1 MIVNQKTVSCIE
13 KSQKKM
19 IISQRTFFDQ
29 HQHALANFDVDLNHI
44 KEKQSLFDLVLDRVK
59 NKDIPSIL
67 QELCKI
73 QGQFELAKKDTDN
86 ANNLQKENSSTI
98 IGHADKLWHLQN
110 TVSNQSTDVETLKIR
125 MDNLENEV
133 KKLYGLSNEYYTK
146 LEQKIENNSK
156 KTNQAINNLHS
167 YCQSQISKLRAEV
180 LDQKIDANS
189 QKLNQKRFKTT
200 AEEKVNQD

>member
-29 HQHALANFDVDLNHI
+29 HQHALANFDVDLNHV

-110 TVSNQSTDVETLKIR
+110 TVSTQSTDVETLKIR

-146 LEQKIENNSK
+146 LEQKIENNTK

-180 LDQKIDANS
+180 LDQKIDTNS